1 MKTDKNTLLIIS
13 NNCQLSII
21 HCKFRKW
28 SAFPSHTPYH
38 YAYNSTMIWSD
49 PSGLAPEKEKDR
61 EKLMVVMPGPG
72 DPSEYYVHTEIDYSN
87 PRYNCGLGA
96 MQYASLAEQLFY
108 AMMANGG
115 GGGGRTGTASWA
127 YNGSTTTTTT
137 ITNSDGTTTTTTNTT
152 YHFTT
157 YIPTTNGTMIVPTDV
172 QQSGISAGETPE
184 SVMLAFV
191 GGINDILGADPTYF
205 DGLWGSDVSVNIMN
219 SNEITFQG
227 QGGYAGLHSGVK
239 GTNKSVIT
247 LAGDVLTGHTAY
259 PKYPNKDGGFS
270 PHEPYMII
278 AHEFAHAN
286 HFALTGDNFFSY
298 NWQLQELFAITN
310 TNRIQ
315 SFYNDPQRKT
325 WSSIRPIWGM
335 FYKST
340 WWHYQIYGY

>member
-1 MKTDKNTLLIIS
+1 MKSQS
-13 NNCQLSII
+13 N
-21 HCKFRKW
+21 
-28 SAFPSHTPYH
+28 YH
-38 YAYNSTMIWSD
+38 YAYNSPLTYRD
-49 PSGLAPEKEKDR
+49 PTGLAPEKEK
-61 EKLMVVMPGPG
+61 EGEELMGIEHNWDELYP
-72 DPSEYYVHTEIDYSN
+72 YYLAMWEENERRSMFHLTEDFN
-87 PRYNCGLGA
+87 RRLTPAFG
-96 MQYASLAEQLFY
+96 E
-108 AMMANGG
+108 
-115 GGGGRTGTASWA
+115 GGGRTGAS
-127 YNGSTTTTTT
+127 YTFNGSTTTTTT
-137 ITNSDGTTTTTTNTT
+137 NSDGTTSTSTT
-152 YHFTT
+152 YNYTT
-157 YIPTTNGTMIVPTDV
+157 HIPTSFGTKNVPTTVDDKC
-172 QQSGISAGETPE
+172 GDPNA
-184 SVMLAFV
+184 VMDAFV
-191 GGINDILGADPTYF
+191 GGINDILAADPTYF
-205 DGLWGSDVSVNIMN
+205 DGLLGSDVSVNIMN